1 MPYLFVALISGLLFG
16 AGLAASDMNNP
27 ERVQGFLDLFGSWD
41 PSLMFV
47 MAAAL
52 VIGIPAFQWT
62 LKKRSKPFLA
72 KRFFLP
78 SKKDI
83 DKDLI
88 LGAVLFG
95 IGWALVGY
103 CPGPAIA
110 ALGYGH
116 VDVFVLVA
124 AMMAGAKLHQYQTK
138 NADKKES

>member
-1 MPYLFVALISGLLFG
+1 MVYQSVIAILSGLLFG

-27 ERVQGFLDLFGSWD
+27 ERVQGFLDLYGSWD

-47 MAAAL
+47 MLGAL
-52 VIGIPAFQWT
+52 LIALPAYQHI
-62 LKKRSKPFLA
+62 LRIQSKPVFA
-72 KRFFLP
+72 KRFYLP
-78 SKKDI
+78 LSLKI

-110 ALGYGH
+110 ALGYGYT
-116 VDVFVLVA
+116 DVVIFVA
-124 AMMAGAKLHQYQTK
+124 AMMVGAKVHQW
-138 NADKKES
+138 KKS